1 VSTSTAAWPSLPP
14 GKHYAELVAAGQALP
29 LLLVR
34 GARPGPALA
43 VTAGVHGDEYEGP
56 RAVYDLFEQL
66 SPEAMRGSFAQQFIA
81 HADFFLDLHSGGLR
95 FAMPSMA
102 GYWAEDPRARA
113 AAEIFGAPVTWAH
126 PAIEPGRTISFAQ
139 SRNIPFLYTE
149 ARGAARIHP
158 EDLAMMVRGMRN
170 LLCHLSI
177 LDGVPEIPAPPRRL
191 HGPGNTDAGMQTKT
205 GGFLIPHVELLET
218 VQEGQLLARVTDL
231 HGRTLETLLAPRSG
245 VVALRREM
253 PAVSAGDTVC
263 ILAAEM

>member
-1 VSTSTAAWPSLPP
+1 MDRPPNNWPTPSPSNSSPTPTSSSIYTPAASASPCPPWP
-14 GKHYAELVAAGQALP
+14 AT
-29 LLLVR
+29 
-34 GARPGPALA
+34 GPK
-43 VTAGVHGDEYEGP
+43 T
-56 RAVYDLFEQL
+56 
-66 SPEAMRGSFAQQFIA
+66 
-81 HADFFLDLHSGGLR
+81 
-95 FAMPSMA
+95 
-102 GYWAEDPRARA
+102 
-113 AAEIFGAPVTWAH
+113 
-126 PAIEPGRTISFAQ
+126 PAPGRTISFAQ